1 LAKSTA
7 AAKGRS
13 DKEARKMGETTTIP
27 ALDGDGRIPVY
38 LARPSGEAKA
48 AIVVVPEIFGVNAG
62 IRGKCD
68 TWAQAGYLS
77 LAPDIFWRFA
87 PGVELD
93 PDVPEQ
99 LQEAFGYFQQY
110 DADDGVKDIEAAIH
124 HLRRKEGCAKV
135 GLVGY
140 CLGDRLAYMAA
151 TRTDVSASVGYYGV
165 MIDQM
170 LGESHAIANP
180 LMLHIAGADH
190 FVGPEAQAA
199 VHAGLDGHPK
209 VTLHDYPGLD
219 HGFAAEMGERR
230 NEEGAQ
236 LADRRTRE
244 FFAEHLA

>member
-1 LAKSTA
+1 
-7 AAKGRS
+7 
-13 DKEARKMGETTTIP
+13 MGEMTTIP
-27 ALDGDGRIPVY
+27 ALGGDGAIPAY
-38 LARPSGEAKA
+38 LARPQWQARA
-48 AIVVVPEIFGVNAG
+48 AVIVVPEIFGVNAG
-62 IRGKCD
+62 IRRKCD
-68 TWAQAGYLS
+68 AWASEGYLA

-110 DADDGVKDIEAAIH
+110 NADDGVKDIEAAIH
-124 HLRRKEGCAKV
+124 YLRRGENCAKV

-140 CLGDRLAYMAA
+140 CLGGRLAYMAA
-151 TRTDVSASVGYYGV
+151 TRTDISASVGYYGV

-199 VHAGLDGHPK
+199 IHAGLDDHPK

-219 HGFAAEMGERR
+219 HGFAAEMGDRR

-244 FFAEHLA
+244 FLAQHLG